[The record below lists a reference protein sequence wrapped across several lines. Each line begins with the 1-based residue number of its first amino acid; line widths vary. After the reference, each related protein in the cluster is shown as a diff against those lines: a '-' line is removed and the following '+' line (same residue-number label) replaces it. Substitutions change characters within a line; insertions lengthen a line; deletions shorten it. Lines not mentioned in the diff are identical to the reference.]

1 MVMQFYNRL
10 NIKEQSDLIDK
21 SGKNRIVLS
30 FYKYSYLGNPKIF
43 RNYLYVKLSA
53 IDVLGRIYIASEG
66 INAQISLPL
75 ENLPFLRNE
84 LDKIT
89 FLKNIPLNYALVS
102 ENKSFLKLTVKV
114 KNKIVADGLESQ
126 KIDLSKRGTYVDAS
140 EFNKLLEK
148 EDTICIDMRN
158 HYESEV
164 GHFKNAVTPNV
175 DTFRESLPLI
185 EKTFFNKKNDKKFLL
200 YCTGGIRCEKASAY
214 FKQKGFKKVFQMKGG
229 IIEYARQAREMKLEN
244 KFKGINFVFDER
256 KGERISKDVIS
267 NCHLCNDSSDSHV
280 NCANPACNLLFI
292 QCSDCSKTYDGC
304 CSLDCQKIINLPY
317 EKQKSLRKAKKNS
330 HKVFKKGRSKA
341 LKYKT

>member
-102 ENKSFLKLTVKV
+102 EDKSFLKLTIKV

-267 NCHLCNDSSDSHV
+267 NCHLCNDSCDSHV

>member
-1 MVMQFYNRL
+1 MQFYNKL
-10 NIKEQSDLIDK
+10 NAKEQSDLIDK

-30 FYKYSYLGNPKIF
+30 FYKYSVIGNPKIF

-53 IDVLGRIYIASEG
+53 IDVLGRIYTANEG
-66 INAQISLPL
+66 INAQISIPL

-89 FLKNIPLNYALVS
+89 FLKNIRLNYALES
-102 ENKSFLKLTVKV
+102 ENKSFLKLTIKV
-114 KNKIVADGLESQ
+114 KDKIVADGLESQ
-126 KIDLSKRGTYVDAS
+126 KIDLSKRGTYVNAL
-140 EFNKLLEK
+140 EFNKLLE
-148 EDTICIDMRN
+148 ERDTICIDMRN

-164 GHFKNAVTPNV
+164 GHFKNAITPDV

-185 EKTFFNKKNDKKFLL
+185 EKTFFNKKSSKNFLL

-214 FKQKGFKKVFQMKGG
+214 FKEKGFKKVFQMQGG
-229 IIEYARQAREMKLEN
+229 IIEYAKQIREMKLEN
-244 KFKGINFVFDER
+244 KFKGLNFVFDER
-256 KGERISKDVIS
+256 KGERISEDVIS
-267 NCHLCNDSSDSHV
+267 NCHLCNSSCDSHA

-292 QCSDCSKTYDGC
+292 QCPDCSKAYSGC
-304 CSLDCQKIINLPY
+304 CSKDCQTVINLP
-317 EKQKSLRKAKKNS
+317 EEEQKTLRKSKRNS